1 MNIETPLL
9 ASDSLVCPWCGEGVS
24 VETITCPACYLPVKD
39 TAVDINTKADPVKQ
53 VKTAAEKKA
62 TIPAGKLPSISTHPI
77 IIVGIDPGARYTG
90 LSIIDGD
97 ENILLA
103 STIVRPADEEDFIKW
118 AKELAKMIDELIKDT
133 PYIAIGI
140 EGVTEPKGF
149 KNGVRSPMNP
159 KDILRTGVVV
169 GALSMHYHQ
178 AIIIRP
184 GGNGSRHDDDYPA
197 SLTGRRP
204 VDLPGDGGS
213 SGTRRHEKS
222 AFDVALKTLAAI
234 KP

>member
-1 MNIETPLL
+1 MNAETPSLS
-9 ASDSLVCPWCGEGVS
+9 SDKLVCPWCGEGVS
-24 VETITCPACYLPVKD
+24 VETLTCPVCYLPVKD
-39 TAVDINTKADPVKQ
+39 QIQETVAIVVPTKKPV
-53 VKTAAEKKA
+53 AKKVV
-62 TIPAGKLPSISTHPI
+62 IPAGKLPAPSTHSI
-77 IIVGIDPGARYTG
+77 VIVGIDPGARYTG

-103 STIVRPADEEDFIKW
+103 STIVRPVDEDNFIKW
-118 AKELAKMIDELIKDT
+118 SKELATIIDDLIKDT
-133 PYIAIGI
+133 PYIALGI

-159 KDILRTGVVV
+159 RDILRTGVVV
-169 GALSMHYHQ
+169 GALSMHYKD

-204 VDLPGDGGS
+204 ANLPGDGGG

-222 AFDVALKTLAAI
+222 AFDVALKTLLAI